1 QVAGFLTAYM
11 MPDAIVVLA
20 ELPLTPNG
28 KLDRRA
34 LPEPEFVSTASFRAP
49 STPAEQAVASVF
61 AELLPGV
68 DEVGLDDD
76 FFALGGNSLLA
87 TRVVARVNEA
97 LDAGLAVRELFEAP
111 TVAALAARTA
121 ERAGSRQRRAL
132 TAGPRPAEI
141 PLSLTQQRMW
151 FLNRFDSDTA
161 VNNIPL
167 AVRMVGDLDVEAL
180 RRAVSDVIDRHEVLR
195 TVYPENAEGQGVQV
209 ILPAGDP
216 RHVPDLTPILVEE
229 TELADRVTEL
239 VLTGFDVTS
248 AVPVRAALFRVAGSV
263 DGSQPVTHVLVFVV
277 HHVSG
282 DGWSVG
288 PLARDVM
295 VAYAARSRGAAPGW
309 TPLPVQYA
317 DYALWQREVLGSEDD
332 PESVISAQVAYWSK
346 TLAGLPDQLDLPA
359 DRKRP
364 AVASNRG
371 GVHEFSLSDELVAG
385 LDELGRANGAS
396 LFMVVHA
403 AFAALLS
410 RLSGSDDI
418 AVGTVVAGRGEAA
431 LDDAI
436 GMFVNTLVLRSFVD
450 PAESFT
456 DLLTRVREIDLSAFG
471 NADLPFERL
480 VELLNPARSQA
491 RHPLF
496 QVMLSFQN
504 TGETHF
510 ELPGLEVSGLPLDV
524 VTAKFDL
531 HLNVTTTAE

>member
-1 QVAGFLTAYM
+1 
-11 MPDAIVVLA
+11 
-20 ELPLTPNG
+20 
-28 KLDRRA
+28 
-34 LPEPEFVSTASFRAP
+34 
-49 STPAEQAVASVF
+49 
-61 AELLPGV
+61 
-68 DEVGLDDD
+68 
-76 FFALGGNSLLA
+76 
-87 TRVVARVNEA
+87 
-97 LDAGLAVRELFEAP
+97 
-111 TVAALAARTA
+111 
-121 ERAGSRQRRAL
+121 
-132 TAGPRPAEI
+132 
-141 PLSLTQQRMW
+141 
-151 FLNRFDSDTA
+151 
-161 VNNIPL
+161 
-167 AVRMVGDLDVEAL
+167 
-180 RRAVSDVIDRHEVLR
+180 
-195 TVYPENAEGQGVQV
+195 
-209 ILPAGDP
+209 
-216 RHVPDLTPILVEE
+216 
-229 TELADRVTEL
+229 
-239 VLTGFDVTS
+239 
-248 AVPVRAALFRVAGSV
+248 
-263 DGSQPVTHVLVFVV
+263 
-277 HHVSG
+277 
-282 DGWSVG
+282 
-288 PLARDVM
+288 
-295 VAYAARSRGAAPGW
+295 
-309 TPLPVQYA
+309 
-317 DYALWQREVLGSEDD
+317 
-332 PESVISAQVAYWSK
+332 VAYWSK

-531 HLNVTTTAE
+531 HLNVTTTAEGTKAEIAYATDLFDAATVAGFAERLVRMLSGVVADPALPVGDVELLDGVERTRFAQWNATARPVDPEATLVSMFEAQAARTPDTVALTFEGTSLSYGEFAARVHALARHLVE